1 MRATIF
7 RLAAASSAP
16 SKAVA
21 DMSKALLPPL
31 PFVLPDAP
39 PSSCPF
45 DSFLL
50 LFPFAGSTT
59 SGSIGGFFELIG
71 SCRWSTGVWETPT
84 SETVRSLS
92 SAPTL
97 RLSKLTCS
105 PPPLTFCLTEFHR
118 HKKTDNPLHIVGFLQ
133 QWKMYLELLE
143 DDAAKNGLTGGI
155 KGKKMDLEMYE
166 KVLPSYTL
174 LTLRR
179 KTLTQGLIGCVSFA
193 VLGRADRAAVRV
205 DGGGKGRLQDV
216 RTPLAS
222 SLTRLSRC
230 ADAFARPSSR

>member
-7 RLAAASSAP
+7 RLAAASAAP

-39 PSSCPF
+39 PSSCPS

-50 LFPFAGSTT
+50 LSPFAGSTT

-105 PPPLTFCLTEFHR
+105 RPPLAFCLTEFHR

-143 DDAAKNGLTGGI
+143 DDADKNGLTGGI

-166 KVLPSYTL
+166 KVRSPP
-174 LTLRR
+174 
-179 KTLTQGLIGCVSFA
+179 A
-193 VLGRADRAAVRV
+193 
-205 DGGGKGRLQDV
+205 
-216 RTPLAS
+216 
-222 SLTRLSRC
+222 LS
-230 ADAFARPSSR
+230 